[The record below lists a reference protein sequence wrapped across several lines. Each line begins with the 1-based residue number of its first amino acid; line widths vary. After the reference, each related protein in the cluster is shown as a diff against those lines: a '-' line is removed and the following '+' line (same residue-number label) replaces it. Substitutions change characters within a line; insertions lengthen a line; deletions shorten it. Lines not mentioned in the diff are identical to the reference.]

1 MKQDGYLKVLSGWTT
16 VEEVLR
22 VAQDRWAVGVF
33 RTLEWT
39 EVASFATEP
48 EAKAFLRGVL
58 SAETTL
64 RDIRSALRE
73 AA

>member
-1 MKQDGYLKVLSGWTT
+1 MLKNYTYKPPNPAPTLQ
-16 VEEVLR
+16 VLR